1 MPRTMRGLGVAA
13 VAVAALA
20 GCSSAAGTP
29 DSGITD
35 QEPAQILAQA
45 TANAKAQ
52 SSVHL
57 KGNGSCP
64 DGAFFTDMRLRKDG
78 FGAGSVKFGPD
89 TLSVVGT
96 PTALYVNGPSAFWKS
111 QSSAATAA
119 TIGTKWV
126 SFPKASN
133 VCLATLASF
142 TGVLDNYLGYTGT
155 PTKKTGGN
163 VLTVPAVEL
172 VFSPAVS
179 IWVASKG
186 TPLPVHVDDTGTGTA
201 LAMGEWSSDVQV
213 NVPPANDVID
223 SSVLAKKK

>member
-1 MPRTMRGLGVAA
+1 MPTTLRGLGVAA

-20 GCSSAAGTP
+20 SCSSASGTA
-29 DSGITD
+29 DSAISD
-35 QEPAQILAQA
+35 KEPTQILTQA
-45 TANAKAQ
+45 AANAKAQ
-52 SSVHL
+52 STVRV

-64 DGAFFTDMRLRKDG
+64 DGAFFTDMHLRKDG

-96 PTALYVNGPSAFWKS
+96 PTDLYVNGQSAFWKS
-111 QSSAATAA
+111 QASAAAAA

-126 SFPKASN
+126 KFAKASN

-142 TGVLDNYLGYTGT
+142 SGVLDNYLGYTGT

-163 VLTVPAVEL
+163 ILTVPAVEL
-172 VFSPAVS
+172 IFSPSVS
-179 IWVASKG
+179 LWVASTG
-186 TPLPVHVDDTGTGTA
+186 TPLPVHVDDTDAGTA
-201 LAMGEWSSDVQV
+201 LAMGEWSADVQV
-213 NVPPANDVID
+213 NVPPSIDVID